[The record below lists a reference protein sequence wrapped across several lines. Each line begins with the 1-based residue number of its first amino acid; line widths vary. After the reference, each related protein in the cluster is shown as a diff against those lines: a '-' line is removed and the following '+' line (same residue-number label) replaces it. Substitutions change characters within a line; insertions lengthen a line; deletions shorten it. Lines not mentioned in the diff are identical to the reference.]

1 MFSDWALAT
10 KGIDAPEIV
19 APISAHPALS
29 KACEYFKIK
38 LIRTPLRHDKR
49 YVIGVYYINY
59 AFGNIINGKWNLT
72 VRIL

>member
-19 APISAHPALS
+19 APISAHPALH

-38 LIRTPLRHDKR
+38 LVRVGLRADTRYLRTPTK
-49 YVIGVYYINY
+49 
-59 AFGNIINGKWNLT
+59 AE
-72 VRIL
+72 